1 MPRFAPREQPSLV
14 RLGAVAALAD
24 FEDGVTLPREGDP
37 ADTLY
42 VLLCGTVIL
51 SAEAANGRGAV
62 LEAVR
67 PLRHLVFATVLA
79 GLPYAATD
87 VTITPATLV
96 VIGGLELQALLRDDP
111 ALASALMRAQ
121 ALDFRANV
129 PEVCDLKLTRAVER
143 LGCYLLEFSQEPQN
157 HTSSQ

>member
-1 MPRFAPREQPSLV
+1 MFAPREQPSLV
-14 RLGAVAALAD
+14 RLGAVAAPAD
-24 FEDGVTLPREGDP
+24 FEDGAKLRREGDP

-67 PLRHLVFATVLA
+67 PLRHLVCATVLA
-79 GLPYAATD
+79 GPRYAATD

-96 VIGGLELQALLRDDP
+96 AIGGLELQALLCDDP

-121 ALDFRANV
+121 ALDFRAMV
-129 PEVCDLKLTRAVER
+129 REVCDLKLTRAVER
-143 LGCYLLEFSQEPQN
+143 LGCYFRELSKEQQS